1 MVRVIDLS
9 EKGLTAEQ
17 VHDSIRSPE
26 GAIVRESGRVIARI
40 EPADET
46 DLEDEMWAHEPEQV
60 ARGAAARQR
69 FEKGQ
74 SCAHEDLTQQ
84 LKRESGE

>member
-1 MVRVIDLS
+1 MIRVIDLS
-9 EKGLTAEQ
+9 EEGLTAKQ

-26 GAIVRESGRVIARI
+26 GAILREGGRVIARI

-46 DLEDEMWAHEPEQV
+46 DLDDEKWAHEPEQV

-69 FEKGQ
+69 FEKGE
-74 SCAHEDLTQQ
+74 SITHESLKQQ
-84 LKRESGE
+84 LERESEE

>member
-1 MVRVIDLS
+1 MIRVIDLN

-26 GAIVRESGRVIARI
+26 GAILREGGRVIARI

-46 DLEDEMWAHEPEQV
+46 DLDDEKWAHAPEQV
-60 ARGAAARQR
+60 ARGTAARQR

-74 SCAHEDLTQQ
+74 SCTHEDLTEQ